1 MSEAASEMSKWIP
14 VVGTLGGA
22 VVGFLASFVN
32 AWFNQRKAEISGK
45 ESRERQRLEEIYRTL
60 FDIRRDYQIILNH
73 IIEKIHDEKPIETLP
88 STDMPPISKLE
99 MLVDLY
105 FPGLKDAHNDFV
117 TAKNTFGQEYASVV
131 IRSFKAETPE
141 TKQRLCGKVAT
152 LYEYI
157 DDRLTAIQH
166 RIQQI
171 IKP

>member
-22 VVGFLASFVN
+22 ILGFLASFVTS
-32 AWFNQRKAEISGK
+32 WFNQRKAEISGY

-60 FDIRRDYQIILNH
+60 FDITRDYQIILGQV
-73 IIEKIHDEKPIETLP
+73 IEKIHYEKPFETKP
-88 STDMPPISKLE
+88 DTNIPPIIKLE

-105 FPGLKDAHNDFV
+105 FPELKDVHNDFV
-117 TAKNTFGQEYASVV
+117 AAKNKFGEEYAQV
-131 IRSFKAETPE
+131 ISRSFKAETSE
-141 TKQRLCGKVAT
+141 TKQRLCGKFAT
-152 LYEYI
+152 LYKHI

-166 RIQQI
+166 RIQQV